1 MALELQETVLNQSP
15 YWDDFD
21 ETSNYHRV
29 LFRPGVAVQARELTQ
44 LQTILQ
50 NQIERFGENIFK
62 VGTVIKGCTQSFD
75 SNYQY
80 VKILD
85 NQVDGQPCNMALYAN
100 TLVVGTANLRAY
112 VVNTV
117 TGLQTQ
123 DPDLNTLYVKYL
135 NTGTG
140 GEKVF
145 TSGTTLTSY
154 HRDRR
159 VESVVVSLGGT
170 GYSNTDTISFTA
182 VNGGSGAQ
190 ATVVTYANGT
200 IKEVVMNEK
209 GSGYLEAPTIGI
221 TTTNGVGATLTA
233 SIEIAQLTIANSFY
247 TESVGTGYAV
257 HISDGIIFQKGHF
270 VRFAGNTAI
279 VSKYSTAPNN
289 AVVGFTTDETIANTT
304 SDPSLL
310 DNAAGA
316 LNYKAPGAYRLKL
329 TPQLVVK
336 TKAQAASNTSF
347 FGIVE
352 FENGKKVKQSEQT
365 EYNVIG
371 NQLARRTFEE
381 SGNYVVSRFSVATES
396 ISSNTTHINAAVGSG
411 TAYVEG
417 HRVEILDNIRVPLRK
432 ATNTTIDYSQSIS
445 TNYGSY
451 VLVKQMSGSF
461 NGSIGATISLRS
473 SAGLNLTNNLGGTP
487 SSPGSQ
493 IGTAKVRAVQ
503 YESGDVGSPTA
514 VYRVYLFDVQM
525 SVGRTFAEVRA
536 LSVSGTACADIVL
549 NGNSVA
555 EIYEGDYN
563 CLVFGTGTRAISS
576 LNNENFIY
584 RAQTSQSGLFN
595 TSGVATVTLSG
606 AEEFPYTPSST
617 LNNTQERDFVIIPTN
632 STYGSSKTGNVQTF
646 GNTTVQANS
655 GSTTAFLT
663 EYNVGESIRIAG
675 TNYLITRIV
684 SDSRLEVA
692 SNASSGTSQSH
703 AIAFPA
709 YTPISTFNRPG
720 AGITIDSVGTTAT
733 INLGS
738 NIGTLNGQINGVI
751 HYNAKVVGANIVGA
765 TQSTKSITKN
775 VYVKLSGST
784 SLGPSPNGPWCLGL
798 PDVHRLVGVYK
809 GTGSTYNQ
817 ATDVTSSFVIDNGQ
831 TDNLYG
837 LAYLRKKVG
846 ATLNLTSSD
855 NLLVKVDVYTRNSG
869 YYISA
874 ESYPVDDATTPLPS
888 NKIRTEEIELYTSS
902 SGKTFDLRDS
912 LDFRPAVANTAN
924 AAATSIGGATVD
936 PSSTATLSGSTIYF
950 PAPNETFEADITS
963 FMPRI
968 DRITLDSKGQ
978 LRITEGTPS
987 NQPTAPVEPSGTM
1000 TLALVQVPPYPTLP
1014 IPEARA
1020 VNRPD
1025 LAATVSLS
1033 QQRRYTMKD
1042 IQDIESRIARLEY
1055 YSLLNALEQNTK
1067 NLVIPSEADPTIDRF
1082 KNGFFVD
1089 PFDNYNI
1096 ANTND
1101 PEYSMFIDVY
1111 NSEARPVINQY
1122 NIELE
1127 YKASLNDANTALTG
1141 DSATLAYEEV
1151 DFMEQPFA
1159 TKFRNC
1165 VENSYNYKG
1174 RVFTFPAYDNHYDT
1188 TIVPQTIDVD
1198 IAGAIAPV
1206 VNSVNEALN
1215 AIGGKVTITSQRID
1229 ETLLGTDSARV
1240 GGNLRT
1246 TQVLDQTI
1254 TSTGTLTTA
1263 SIGASFGES
1272 TEVVGNYVTN
1282 FALLPYIRPQAIKVA
1297 AVGLRPGAR
1306 HYVFFD
1312 KKDVTSLCQ
1321 PATVVSSTTFSDE
1334 GFYAQG
1340 EVADNIIATDQGV
1353 VTFIFYL
1360 PANTFMVGERELVV
1374 LDVSDLDSQTAAAS
1388 RAIGSFNAYNF
1399 TVDKQELSMNTKTVN
1414 SVKTTIETTPYV
1426 STTRGIVNRTSFVA
1440 IPPSD
1445 PIAQSFKVQSP
1456 EPGTDGVVITSIDI
1470 FFQRKDPKQG
1480 AVVEIREVLLGTPT
1494 TTVLPN
1500 ASARLPSSL
1509 IYTSPDATQAT
1520 TFTFPSPVYLKADSE
1535 YAFVVYPEGG
1545 SPEYLIWT
1553 GESGGVDVA
1562 NTSLVKKSDWGLGAM
1577 FLSTNGT
1584 TWASYQFEDV
1594 KFKMKRARFTETS
1607 GTVTLTP
1614 KGYEFL
1620 SIEGQ
1625 TGLFTPGERI
1635 AQKAQSYGPG
1645 VVYANTSTRTLSGS
1659 STAYAV
1665 DLALGDRMLVVYG
1678 TSKTTAKSGTVAG
1691 GTTSGTIT
1699 GTGTDFLNDY
1709 SVGDYVQ
1716 IGNYIREISAIAN
1729 TTSMTVESALKET
1742 LSGAAH
1748 YGVTPKFAVGKVLAI
1763 GSSTSVTLDI
1773 TPPIDSTSGS
1783 GVVANYQK
1791 VVSGIVDNYNG
1802 TTSVLTLKD
1811 STAANS
1817 TFKFATGNGIVGSKS
1832 QSEATI
1838 ASIDDIGVSY
1848 VEPHIQ
1854 TYVPPATATTFNM
1867 TVTRSSNNQLVTMNG
1882 EYGLSNRVPFLATIK
1897 SRSNEISGLSITN
1910 SFTYQQFIST
1920 VATNLSPI
1928 VDTNPGSVLVV
1939 ENIVDNYVGV
1949 TVSANTFSNTTL
1961 QTNTASL
1968 AVGMGVGG
1976 LGITDGTVITAI
1988 NGSNCTLSIAAST
2001 TVDQGTCIFT
2011 ANEHK
2016 PYGISK
2022 NRYISKRLALADGL
2036 DAEDIRVLITAYRPQ
2051 GTEVEIYAKIMNGTD
2066 VSQFNEKDWSKLVF
2080 VSGEDIRSDSLNP
2093 TDYREYEYTFDTA
2106 PPGVR
2111 ITGTGSMDVSSN
2123 TSNTTVEGFGTAF
2136 DDELVAGDF
2145 VRLVRATDETLYDV
2159 RRVNAVTDF
2168 NTIVLDNAPS
2178 FSGDGIKMYKITQPR
2193 TAFKY
2198 KDNDSIVRYYNTN
2211 GSYFDGYKYMALKIV
2226 LRATNS
2232 AVVPTVQDV
2241 RALAISI

>member
-1 MALELQETVLNQSP
+1 MALELQDTVLNQSP

-21 ETSNYHRV
+21 ETDNYYRV

-85 NQVDGQPCNMALYAN
+85 NQVDGQPCNMDLYAN
-100 TLVVGTANLRAY
+100 TLVIGTANLRAY

-140 GEKVF
+140 GEKTF

-159 VESVVVSLGGT
+159 VESISVTLGGS
-170 GYSNTDTISFTA
+170 GYSNTDTVTFTA

-190 ATVVTYANGT
+190 ATIVTYANGT
-200 IKEVVMNEK
+200 IKEVLMNEK
-209 GSGYLEAPTIGI
+209 GAGYIEPPTLGI
-221 TTTNGVGATLTA
+221 TTTGGAGA
-233 SIEIAQLTIANSFY
+233 SLAASVEIAQLTIANSFY

-257 HISDGIIFQKGHF
+257 NVSDGVIFQKGHF

-289 AVVGFTTDETIANTT
+289 AVVGFVTQETIANTT
-304 SDPSLL
+304 SDPTLL

-316 LNYKAPGAYRLKL
+316 LNYKAPGAHRLKL

-336 TKAQAASNTSF
+336 TKTEAASNTSF
-347 FGIVE
+347 FSIVE

-371 NQLARRTFEE
+371 SQMARRTYEE

-396 ISSNTTHINAAVGSG
+396 IASNTTHINAAVGSG
-411 TAYVEG
+411 IAYVEG

-445 TNYGSY
+445 TNYGNY
-451 VLVKQMSGSF
+451 VLVKEMSGSF
-461 NGSIGATISLRS
+461 NGSVGATVSLRS
-473 SAGLNLTNNLGGTP
+473 VAGQNLTNNLGGTP

-493 IGTAKVRAVQ
+493 IGTAKVRAVE
-503 YESGDVGSPTA
+503 YESGDVGAAAA

-525 SVGRTFAEVRA
+525 SVGHTFAEVRA

-549 NGNSVA
+549 NASNVA
-555 EIYEGDYN
+555 EVYESDYN
-563 CLVFGTGTRAISS
+563 SLVFGTGTRAISS

-584 RAQTSQSGLFN
+584 RAQTSLNGLFN
-595 TSGVATVTLSG
+595 TSGVATITLAG

-632 STYGSSKTGNVQTF
+632 STYGSNKTGNVQTF
-646 GNTTVQANS
+646 GNTTVQANT

-663 EYNVGESIRIAG
+663 EYNVGESIRING
-675 TNYLITRIV
+675 SNYLITRII
-684 SDSRLEVA
+684 SDARLEVA
-692 SNASSGTSQSH
+692 TNVGSGTSQSH

-720 AGITIDSVGTTAT
+720 ASITIDSVGTTAT
-733 INLGS
+733 ISLGS
-738 NIGTLNGQINGVI
+738 NIGTLSAQINGIV
-751 HYNAKVVGANIVGA
+751 HFNAKVVGANIVGA
-765 TQSTKSITKN
+765 TQTTKSIRKN

-784 SLGPSPNGPWCLGL
+784 SLGPTPNGPWCLGL
-798 PDVHRLVGVYK
+798 PDVHKLVGVYK
-809 GTGSTYNQ
+809 GSGSTYNET
-817 ATDVTSSFVIDNGQ
+817 TDVTSSFVLDNGQ

-888 NKIRTEEIELYTSS
+888 NKIRTEEIELYTTST
-902 SGKTFDLRDS
+902 GKTYDLRDS
-912 LDFRPAVANTAN
+912 LDFRPAVANTAD
-924 AAATSIGGATVD
+924 ATATTIGSATVD
-936 PSSTATLSGSTIYF
+936 PSSTAVLSGDTIYF
-950 PAPNETFEADITS
+950 PAPNETFEADLTS

-978 LRITEGTPS
+978 LRITEGVPS
-987 NQPTAPVEPSGTM
+987 NTPTAPVEAAGAM

-1025 LAATVSLS
+1025 LGTNVSLT

-1111 NSEARPVINQY
+1111 NSEARPIVNQY

-1141 DSATLAYEEV
+1141 DTATLAYTQV
-1151 DFMEQPFA
+1151 DFMQQPFA

-1188 TIVPQTIDVD
+1188 TTVPQTIDID

-1215 AIGGKVTITSQRID
+1215 AIGGKVTVTSQRIN
-1229 ETLLGTDSARV
+1229 ETVLGSSSSRN
-1240 GGNLRT
+1240 GNVVAT
-1246 TQVLDQTI
+1246 TQTLDQTI
-1254 TSTGTLTTA
+1254 ESRGTLTTA

-1297 AVGLRPGAR
+1297 AVGLRPGAK

-1312 KKDVTSLCQ
+1312 KKNVTAYCQ
-1321 PATVVSSTTFSDE
+1321 PATVPSSTTFSD
-1334 GFYAQG
+1334 GSFYPQG
-1340 EVADNIIATDQGV
+1340 EVADDIIATDAGV
-1353 VTFIFYL
+1353 VAFIFYL
-1360 PANTFMVGERELVV
+1360 PANMFMVGERELVV

-1399 TVDKQELSMNTKTVN
+1399 TVEKQELSMNTKTVN

-1426 STTRGIVNRTSFVA
+1426 STTRGTVTRTSFVTV
-1440 IPPSD
+1440 PPSD
-1445 PIAQSFKVQSP
+1445 PIAQSFRVQSP
-1456 EPGTDGVVITSIDI
+1456 EPGTDGVIVTSIDLY
-1470 FFQRKDPKQG
+1470 FQRKDSNQG
-1480 AVVEIREVLLGTPT
+1480 VVVEIREMLLGTPT

-1500 ASARLPSSL
+1500 ATARLPSNL
-1509 IYTSPDATQAT
+1509 IYTSADATQAT
-1520 TFTFPSPVYLKADSE
+1520 TFTFPSPVYLKSDTE

-1562 NTSLVKKSDWGLGAM
+1562 NTNLVKKSDWGLGAM
-1577 FLSTNGT
+1577 FLSTNGS
-1584 TWASYQFEDV
+1584 TWSSYQFEDI
-1594 KFKMKRARFTETS
+1594 KFKIKRAKYTQTA
-1607 GTVTLTP
+1607 GTITLTP

-1620 SIEGQ
+1620 TVQGQ
-1625 TGLFTPGERI
+1625 SGLFTPGERV
-1635 AQKAQSYGPG
+1635 AQKSTSYGTG
-1645 VVYANTSTRTLSGS
+1645 LVYANTSSRTVTGS

-1665 DLALGDRMLVVYG
+1665 DLAVGDHMLIVYG
-1678 TSKTTAKSGTVAG
+1678 TSKTVAKTGTVAG
-1691 GTTSGTIT
+1691 GTSSGTIT
-1699 GTGTDFLNDY
+1699 GSGTNFTNDY
-1709 SVGDYVQ
+1709 AVGDYVQ
-1716 IGNYIREISAIAN
+1716 IGNYIREIVAIAN
-1729 TTSMTVESALKET
+1729 TTSMTVESALRET
-1742 LSGAAH
+1742 LSGTAH
-1748 YGVTPKFAVGKVLAI
+1748 YGVTPKFTVGKVLAI
-1763 GSSTSVTLDI
+1763 GSSTSITLDTI
-1773 TPPIDSTSGS
+1773 PPIDSTATS

-1802 TTSVLTLKD
+1802 TTSVLTLKE
-1811 STAANS
+1811 SNAANS
-1817 TFKFATGNGIVGSKS
+1817 TFKFVTGYGIVGSQS
-1832 QSEATI
+1832 QAE
-1838 ASIDDIGVSY
+1838 ASIVSINDVGISY
-1848 VEPHIQ
+1848 VEPHVQ
-1854 TYVPPATATTFNM
+1854 TFIPPATSSTFNM
-1867 TVTRSSNNQLVTMNG
+1867 TVTRSSNSQLVVMNG
-1882 EYGLSNRVPFLATIK
+1882 EYGISNRVPFPATVK
-1897 SRSNEISGLSITN
+1897 SRSNEISGLSIVN
-1910 SFTYQQFIST
+1910 SFTYQQQVST
-1920 VATNLSPI
+1920 IATNLSPL
-1928 VDTNPGSVLVV
+1928 VDTYPGSVLIV
-1939 ENIVDNYVGV
+1939 ENLVDNYVG
-1949 TVSANTFSNTTL
+1949 TTTTANTFSNTTL
-1961 QTNTASL
+1961 QTNTSSL
-1968 AVGMGVGG
+1968 AVGMSVGG

-1988 NGSNCTLSIAAST
+1988 NGSNCTLSIAASH
-2001 TVDQGTCIFT
+2001 TVDQSLCSFT

-2016 PYGISK
+2016 AYGISK

-2036 DAEDIRVLITAYRPQ
+2036 DAEDIRVLLTAYRPQ
-2051 GTEVEIYAKIMNGTD
+2051 GTEIEVYAKIMNGTD
-2066 VSQFNEKDWSKLVF
+2066 ADVFSNKDWSKLVY
-2080 VSGEDIRSDSLNP
+2080 VTGEDIRSDSLNVS
-2093 TDYREYEYTFDTA
+2093 DYREYEYTFDTA

-2111 ITGTGSMDVSSN
+2111 ITGTGRSDVSSN
-2123 TSNTTVEGFGTAF
+2123 TSNTTIEGFGTAF
-2136 DDELVAGDF
+2136 DDELSAGDF
-2145 VRLVRATDETLYDV
+2145 IRLVRTSDETLYDV
-2159 RRVNAVTDF
+2159 RRINSVTDY
-2168 NTIVLDNAPS
+2168 NTLVLDNAPS
-2178 FSGDGIKMYKITQPR
+2178 FTADGIKIYKVTQPR

-2198 KDNDSIVRYYNTN
+2198 KGNDSIVRYYNSN

-2226 LRATNS
+2226 LRAVNS